1 MADRSVTRKL
11 AAILAADV
19 VGYSR
24 LMEADEETTARA
36 LHSCRKLIDGSVT
49 DHSGRVFNSAG
60 DSVVAEFASPVKAV
74 RCAVEIQQNL
84 ADWNSELSPDRR
96 MQFRIGVN
104 LGDVLVEGDNLLGT
118 GVNEAARL
126 EGLAEPSGIYVS
138 GTIFDHV
145 KGKVDLSFTY
155 LGDQLVKNISE
166 PLRVYSVSVD
176 KEKDATD
183 AVPTSGRAFD
193 PVTTPTDDN
202 DDDAL
207 LGINLSLPDKP
218 SIAVLPFVNMSA
230 DPEQEF
236 FSDGITEDII
246 TALSKIS
253 DLLIV
258 ARNSTFTYKGQAVDV
273 KQVGR
278 EQGVRYI
285 LEGSV
290 RKAGSRVRITAQ
302 LIDATTGHHLWA
314 ERYDRDLQDI
324 FAVQD
329 EITSEVVLA
338 LDVRLTQGEQARF
351 WSSGTKNLKAWECCR
366 QALDLANLLTE
377 ETRPEARQLFKK
389 AIDLDPDYAVAWIGL
404 GWIHFHEADIGI
416 GFGTQVNREDALEQ
430 AVACAKKA
438 LELNPSYVDAYA
450 QLGMCHLSSG
460 EHDQAVAM
468 AEKIAGLAPNHAEKL
483 AIAAAI
489 HNKSGE
495 PRRAFGLIKKAMRLC
510 PIYPNWY
517 LYVLG
522 TACRLLGWN
531 GDAARV
537 FEAAIARNP
546 DYIALHVGLAATLGE
561 LGREADAKKLAAEIL
576 RREPSFSIRNYVAG
590 LSYRDPAES
599 TRFEISLREAG
610 LPE

>member
-1 MADRSVTRKL
+1 MVDRSVTRKL

-36 LHSCRKLIDGSVT
+36 LHSCRKLIDESVT
-49 DHSGRVFNSAG
+49 NHSGRVFNSAG

-84 ADWNSELSPDRR
+84 ADWNSELPPDRR

-104 LGDVLVEGDNLLGT
+104 LGDVLVEGDNLLGA

-145 KGKVDLSFTY
+145 KGKVDLPFTY

-166 PLRVYSVSVD
+166 PLRVYSVSLD
-176 KEKDATD
+176 KEKGATD

-207 LGINLSLPDKP
+207 IGINLSLPDKP

-253 DLLIV
+253 DLLVV

-290 RKAGSRVRITAQ
+290 RKAGSRVRITTQ

-329 EITSEVVLA
+329 EITSVVVLA
-338 LDVRLTQGEQARF
+338 LDVRLTQGEQARI
-351 WSSGTKNLKAWECCR
+351 WSSGTKNLGAWECYR

-389 AIDLDPDYAVAWIGL
+389 AIDLDSDYAVAWVGL

-416 GFGTQVNREDALEQ
+416 GFSANVNREDALEQ
-430 AVACAKKA
+430 AVACAKKG
-438 LELNPSYVDAYA
+438 LELNPSCVDAYA

-468 AEKIAGLAPNHAEKL
+468 AEKVAGLAPNHAEML

-510 PIYPNWY
+510 PIYPIWY

-531 GDAARV
+531 RDAARV
-537 FEAAIARNP
+537 FEAAIARDP

-561 LGREADAKKLAAEIL
+561 LGREADAKKLVAEIL
-576 RREPSFSIRNYVAG
+576 RREPSFSTKTYVAG